1 MEAVEDYRTRL
12 VQRIYHVLGDG
23 LLGLYQVGS
32 ACLGDYIPGKSDL
45 DIVGVVRHA
54 LSIEQRNELA
64 QGLDHASFPCPA
76 KGLDLVLFMAESARL
91 SVSEPSYEFWF
102 ATGASWHP
110 ENWESGQGTE
120 MVIFLELC
128 RRHGISLFG
137 PSPERL
143 IAPVALEYLLA
154 AFQDMLEWH
163 QTKVL
168 DIFHDPRGQY
178 SVLNAC
184 RVLAYVAE
192 GQFLSKTAGGKWLLT
207 QEPANRMVRTALT
220 IRQGQANEAIDP
232 AEIAVFLRQTIAI
245 IQAHRS
251 ALG

>member
-1 MEAVEDYRTRL
+1 MEAVEDYRTKLAQRL
-12 VQRIYHVLGDG
+12 YLLLGDG

-32 ACLGDYIPGKSDL
+32 ACLGDYVPGKSDL
-45 DIVGVVRHA
+45 DIVGVVRHP
-54 LSIEQRNELA
+54 LSFEQGNELA
-64 QGLDHASFPCPA
+64 RGLDHSSFPCPA
-76 KGLDLVLFMAESARL
+76 KGLDLVLFTAESAG
-91 SVSEPSYEFWF
+91 SNVPEPTYEFWF

-110 ENWESGQGTE
+110 ENWETGRGTE

-128 RRHGISLFG
+128 RRHGLTLFG
-137 PSPERL
+137 PPPERL
-143 IAPVALEYLLA
+143 IASVAREYLLA

-192 GQFLSKTAGGKWLLT
+192 GQFLSKTAGGEWLLK
-207 QEPANRMVRTALT
+207 QEPANAMVRQALT
-220 IRQGQANEAIDP
+220 IRLGEANEDIDP
-232 AEIAVFLRQTIAI
+232 DEITEFLQRTITLLH
-245 IQAHRS
+245 AHRE
-251 ALG
+251 AGE